1 MPAAKSHRVHLRRTA
16 RNRSVKSYIRSRTGV
31 ARRAIDADPG
41 ADATDGSVREAA
53 RALDVAVRKGVIH
66 RNQAARKKSR
76 LMLRHNKARANASA
90 SSD

>member
-16 RNRSVKSYIRSRTGV
+16 RNRSVKSYIRSRASA
-31 ARRAIDADPG
+31 ARKAIDAEPGDP
-41 ADATDGSVREAA
+41 ATDAVVRDAA

-76 LMLRHNKARANASA
+76 LMQRLNRARAS
-90 SSD
+90 

>member
-16 RNRSVKSYIRSRTGV
+16 RNRSVKSYIRSRASA
-31 ARRAIDADPG
+31 ARRSIDSEPG
-41 ADATDGSVREAA
+41 APDTDAAVRDAA

-76 LMLRHNKARANASA
+76 LMQRLNKARAS
-90 SSD
+90 

>member
-16 RNRSVKSYIRSRTGV
+16 RNRSVKSFIRSRASA
-31 ARRAIDADPG
+31 ARRAIDADPSAG
-41 ADATDGSVREAA
+41 ATDASVREAA

-76 LMLRHNKARANASA
+76 LMLRHNKARTNAA
-90 SSD
+90 ESD